1 MDDQHAW
8 LFPLFVIVIFRV
20 FDEPTSTLPNAK
32 LPDSPKI
39 RVTAT
44 GAALPVPTSVLVLV
58 PLVELLV
65 TLTVWL

>member
-1 MDDQHAW
+1 MDVQHAS

-20 FDEPTSTLPNAK
+20 FDEPTATSPNAK

-39 RVTAT
+39 RA

-58 PLVELLV
+58 PLVALLV